1 MSNVMRVHLSFVASL
16 LFLFVAQAE
25 TKLTPLKT
33 GGGRPL
39 ESLKAKKEPKP
50 ASTSEASKKDV
61 APPEPVFTGPKSG
74 WGIVHV
80 ACPFYGNDGQN
91 LGKLAAGTLL
101 TYSAVK
107 HSTKTFVLVSKIQV
121 SATKWDGPFLVEA
134 PDVVMFS
141 GELEKMS
148 PKMINDLK
156 AYYALKGKIE
166 QRKEAIEESAQ
177 SRNPHFATAKLWQQR
192 YADSVEKAADME
204 VKANDLKGPA
214 KSKMLD
220 ELRSLKYEQA
230 RLKTQA
236 DKEAVNYKAWKDKNP
251 ISPSLFTT
259 DDELKALNAQLK
271 EAKEKIKD
279 IVVDE

>member
-1 MSNVMRVHLSFVASL
+1 MRVHLLSVASI
-16 LFLFVAQAE
+16 LFLSFAQAE
-25 TKLTPLKT
+25 TKLTPLKS

-50 ASTSEASKKDV
+50 APTPEASKKEV
-61 APPEPVFTGPKSG
+61 APPEPVFSGPKSG
-74 WGIVHV
+74 WGIVNV
-80 ACPFYGNDGQN
+80 ACAFYGNDGQN
-91 LGKLAAGTLL
+91 LGKLPAGTLL

-107 HSTKTFVLVSKIQV
+107 HSTKSFVLVSKVQV
-121 SATKWDGPFLVEA
+121 SANKWDGPFLVEA

-148 PKMINDLK
+148 PKMIGDLK
-156 AYYALKGKIE
+156 AYYALKGKIA
-166 QRKEAIEESAQ
+166 QRKEEIEEKAQ
-177 SRNPHFATAKLWQQR
+177 ARNPHFETAKLWQQR

-251 ISPSLFTT
+251 ISPALFST
-259 DDELKALNAQLK
+259 DDELKALHAQLK

-279 IVVDE
+279 VVVDE

>member
-1 MSNVMRVHLSFVASL
+1 MMRVHLLSVASI
-16 LFLFVAQAE
+16 LFLSFAQAE

-50 ASTSEASKKDV
+50 VSTAGESKKEV
-61 APPEPVFTGPKSG
+61 TPPEPVFSGPKSG
-74 WGIVHV
+74 WGIVNV
-80 ACPFYGNDGQN
+80 ACALYGNDGQN
-91 LGKLAAGTLL
+91 LGKLAPGTLL

-107 HSTKTFVLVSKIQV
+107 HSTKSFVLVSKIQV
-121 SATKWDGPFLVEA
+121 SANKWDGPFLIEA

-141 GELEKMS
+141 GELEQMS
-148 PKMINDLK
+148 PKMIGDLK
-156 AYYALKGKIE
+156 AYYALKGKIA
-166 QRKEAIEESAQ
+166 QRKEDIEEKAQ
-177 SRNPHFATAKLWQQR
+177 SRNPHFETAKLWQQR
-192 YADSVEKAADME
+192 YSDSVEKAAEME

-236 DKEAVNYKAWKDKNP
+236 DKEAVNYKAWKDQNP
-251 ISPSLFTT
+251 ISPALFST
-259 DDELKALNAQLK
+259 DDELKALHAQLK

-279 IVVDE
+279 VVVDE

>member
-1 MSNVMRVHLSFVASL
+1 MRIHLLSVASILLLSF
-16 LFLFVAQAE
+16 AQAE

-50 ASTSEASKKDV
+50 ASTSDVPKKEV
-61 APPEPVFTGPKSG
+61 APPEPVFSGPKSG
-74 WGIVHV
+74 WGIVNV
-80 ACPFYGNDGQN
+80 ACAFYGNDGQN
-91 LGKLAAGTLL
+91 LGKLPAGTLL

-107 HSTKTFVLVSKIQV
+107 HSTKSFVLVSKVQI
-121 SATKWDGPFLVEA
+121 SANKWDGPFLVEA

-141 GELEKMS
+141 GELEQMS
-148 PKMINDLK
+148 PKMIGDLK
-156 AYYALKGKIE
+156 AYYALKGKIA
-166 QRKEAIEESAQ
+166 QRKEDIEEKSQA
-177 SRNPHFATAKLWQQR
+177 RNPHFETAKLWQQR

-204 VKANDLKGPA
+204 AKANDLKGPA

-236 DKEAVNYKAWKDKNP
+236 DKEAVSYKAWKDQNP
-251 ISPSLFTT
+251 ISPTLFST
-259 DDELKALNAQLK
+259 DAELKALHVQLK

-279 IVVDE
+279 VVVDE